1 MGHPPLSLC
10 MIVRDEIDCLE
21 RCLDSVKEVVDEI
34 IIVDTGST
42 DGTFELA
49 KRHASRVAQIGWR
62 DDFSYARNIAI
73 EMASGDWIL
82 SLDAD
87 HYLRRESYSDLLEA
101 LRVPDVLACRLM
113 IRDHHDGGYC
123 ENTPCTKLFRRLPGI
138 RFRGRIHEQVTSAL
152 QEFVRVNPGWRS
164 VTLESVIVEHDGYM
178 QKRMKAESK
187 EARNLRLLTMAL
199 EEDPSDIYRRYKLA
213 QLLGVETD
221 EGYRHLSFALE
232 ELLALSDRE
241 IQELA
246 FAYELMGNGAL
257 RSAERNEPAK
267 ALRVC
272 MIAEFLFGKHPVL
285 SYVRALSYYSLR
297 NSDVALTSAEEAL
310 AMAPGADGF
319 VFSPGWLRQEIYFL
333 ISRIRQERSEHSAA
347 IDALRSAVAENP
359 DSRQL
364 VHTQMRTALAAGAP
378 LVALEYG
385 ARSLRSNGVDA
396 QCLLVCAEAAEM
408 YGDLASAA
416 RWRSLA
422 GGISHS

>member
-1 MGHPPLSLC
+1 MSQSLLSLC

-34 IIVDTGST
+34 IIVDTGSR
-42 DGTFELA
+42 DGTLELA
-49 KRHASRVAQIGWR
+49 KRHASRVAQITWR
-62 DDFSYARNIAI
+62 DDFSHARNVALD
-73 EMASGDWIL
+73 MASGDWIL

-87 HYLRRESYSDLLEA
+87 HYLRRESCPDLLEA
-101 LRVPDVLACRLM
+101 LRVPDALACRVM

-123 ENTPCTKLFRRLPGI
+123 ETTPCTKLFRRLPGI
-138 RFRGRIHEQVTSAL
+138 RYRGRIHEQVTSAL
-152 QEFVRVNPGWRS
+152 QEFVRANPGWRS
-164 VTLESVIVEHDGYM
+164 VTLDRVIVEHDGYM
-178 QKRMKAESK
+178 QKRSKGESK
-187 EARNLRLLTMAL
+187 GARNLRLLTMAL

-232 ELLALSDRE
+232 ELLALSDCE

-246 FAYELMGNGAL
+246 FAYELLGNGAL
-257 RSAERNEPAK
+257 RSAERDEPAK
-267 ALRVC
+267 SLRVS
-272 MIAEFLFGKHPVL
+272 MIAESLFGKHPVL
-285 SYVRALSYYSLR
+285 SYARALSYYSLG

-310 AMAPGADGF
+310 AIAPGADGF
-319 VFSPGWLRQEIYFL
+319 VFNPGWLRQEIYFL
-333 ISRIRQERSEHSAA
+333 ISRIQQGRSEHAAA
-347 IDALRSAVAENP
+347 IEALRSAVAESP

-364 VHTQMRTALAAGAP
+364 VHSQMRTALAAGAP

-416 RWRSLA
+416 KWRSLA